1 VTEPIRSGFTTRQVH
16 IGSDATAARPRALP
30 IHLTAG
36 FTFDSFDD
44 AAAHFGAGDGFGYTR
59 TGNPTV
65 DAVERK
71 LASLEGGA
79 EALLLASGQAAIS
92 VALLGLLTAGD
103 HVVSSTHIY
112 EGTRGLLLEN
122 LARLAR

>member
-1 VTEPIRSGFTTRQVH
+1 MRQEDAVGAGRNAGFTTRQVH
-16 IGSDATAARPRALP
+16 VGSDAATATPRALP

-44 AAAHFGAGDGFGYTR
+44 AAAHFGTGDGFGYTR

-71 LASLEGGA
+71 LASLEGGVA
-79 EALLLASGQAAIS
+79 RQPAS
-92 VALLGLLTAGD
+92 VATISGIDGRRAMPSRRRAARSGGG
-103 HVVSSTHIY
+103 STPS
-112 EGTRGLLLEN
+112 G
-122 LARLAR
+122 